1 MNLAQILSLAIFL
14 VMFVTIIIGKVHR
27 YIPALIGATLT
38 LLVVYL
44 IFIAGMMLLIEGLGA
59 VGFFRWLCLLFPR
72 IRYNRN
78 DV

>member
-27 YIPALIGATLT
+27 YIPALIGAALT

-44 IFIAGMMLLIEGLGA
+44 IVLRSPISVINAFSFQQLGDPR
-59 VGFFRWLCLLFPR
+59 FWLPR
-72 IRYNRN
+72 GAR
-78 DV
+78 V